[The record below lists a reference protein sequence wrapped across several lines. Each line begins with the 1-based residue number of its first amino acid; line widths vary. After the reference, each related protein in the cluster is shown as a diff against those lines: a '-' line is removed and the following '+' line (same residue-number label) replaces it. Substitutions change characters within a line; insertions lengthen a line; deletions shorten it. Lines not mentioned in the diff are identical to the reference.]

1 MPSPELLAWRQARK
15 NLKAFHKANP
25 KLKGKYLSL
34 RRSLGYLDEFVNLR
48 GAKLSPNISASQQ
61 YLWRELEVYKQAYA
75 QLRELEQEEYR
86 TRAAYYYYSKH
97 VPGPQTKEKL
107 HGL

>member
-1 MPSPELLAWRQARK
+1 MPSPELLAWRKARK

-34 RRSLGYLDEFVNLR
+34 RRSLGHLTEHQSLVRSLDQFDNSYLIQAGDRMWAL
-48 GAKLSPNISASQQ
+48 LQ
-61 YLWRELEVYKQAYA
+61 VYKQAYA
-75 QLRELEQEEYR
+75 QLRELEQEECR
-86 TRAAYYYYSKH
+86 AWAAYSASLPAF
-97 VPGPQTKEKL
+97 VPKEKL